1 MQLSQPTFIL
11 FQISLSSIFSNPD
24 NNHSTTHEQVHI
36 FLAKPHISTPSPSS
50 IPIIFPIQSAVS
62 SSLPFLSLLM
72 FFPLLSR
79 PTSFHHSNPLPVL
92 KGLSRNIYLPLIKH
106 TAQVLYF
113 TNCWVWHQSKISHQ
127 LSSSTSSQSHRRSYP
142 WPVIPFLS
150 TTP

>member
-1 MQLSQPTFIL
+1 MQLSQPIFIL
-11 FQISLSSIFSNPD
+11 FQISPSWILSNPD
-24 NNHSTTHEQVHI
+24 NYPSTTHEQVHI

-50 IPIIFPIQSAVS
+50 IPIIFPIQFAVS

-79 PTSFHHSNPLPVL
+79 PTSFHHSNPFPVL
-92 KGLSRNIYLPLIKH
+92 KGLSHNIYLPLIKH
-106 TAQVLYF
+106 TVQGLYF
-113 TNCWVWHQSKISHQ
+113 TNCWVWHQSKIGHQ
-127 LSSSTSSQSHRRSYP
+127 LSSSTSSQSHRSYP